1 MALEK
6 KEFSEGG
13 CRYAVE
19 GPYSHGDVNAAIVR
33 CEGYIDASTVSAFE
47 DAIEYAFQQ
56 GYHTV
61 LHMAGIDFICSRGC
75 GTLIVQRLAG
85 KEKGLEMMLIGIQ
98 EAVRETL
105 EVLGLDDVLAHY
117 ATIDD
122 ALEEGDSTEK
132 EIAEAVRGAF

>member
-6 KEFSEGG
+6 KEFSGDG

-56 GYHTV
+56 GYHAV
-61 LHMAGIDFICSRGC
+61 LDMAGITFIGSRGC
-75 GTLIVQRLAG
+75 GTLIAQLSAG
-85 KEKGLEMMLIGIQ
+85 KEKGLELMLIGVQ
-98 EAVRETL
+98 EDVRETL
-105 EVLGLDDVLAHY
+105 EVLGLDDVLTYY

-122 ALEEGDSTEK
+122 ALQEEDPKKK
-132 EIAEAVRGAF
+132 EITEAVRGAF